1 MTGRERFAA
10 AVAFQE
16 TDRPPH
22 FEHMSKLAPET
33 FGRDFLSEKAIAEAS
48 GKERERLLAEIAHV
62 KWAFS
67 IPGLNNHLLI
77 FAYCQALP
85 LPPSPQ
91 P

>member
-33 FGRDFLSEKAIAEAS
+33 FGRAGLSQREGDRRGFGQGDAS
-48 GKERERLLAEIAHV
+48 G
-62 KWAFS
+62 
-67 IPGLNNHLLI
+67 
-77 FAYCQALP
+77 C
-85 LPPSPQ
+85 
-91 P
+91 